1 MGKLRLLMLALV
13 SVLVLVVMIPSA
25 EARTVASDNLLLGNP
40 SGATTSTAAETNYLI
55 QRTQYA
61 LSYHR
66 ANGIANWVSWHLDS
80 QDIGSTPRGD
90 FKTDTSLPSG
100 WYRVT
105 TGDYTGSGYDRGHM
119 TPSGDRTAS
128 TADNDAVFL
137 MTNII
142 PQAPD
147 NNQGPWNNLEQY
159 SRDLTAQGNELYII
173 SGGAGSRGTIA
184 GGKVRIP
191 DVTWKIIVVLPLGTG
206 DLSRVTSSTRVIA
219 ITMPN
224 VQGIRANDW
233 HNYLTTVDSLESLTG
248 YDFLSNVAPSIQSV
262 LESRVDG
269 APLPTATPTPAPLP
283 TATATPLP
291 TATATPSSGSCATD
305 LIISEYVEGSSSN
318 KAIELFNGTASTIT
332 LSNYTLSLYANG
344 GTSATTSATL
354 SGVLAAG
361 DTYVV
366 AGPSSSA
373 TLLAKADATSGV
385 INYNGNDAL
394 VLYRGTTVV
403 DAFGDV
409 GFDPGAIGWG
419 SGLTSTTDHTLRRKA
434 TVSAGDT
441 LTTDSFAP
449 ATQWDG
455 FAVDTFD
462 NLGLHAYSCQ

>member
-1 MGKLRLLMLALV
+1 MGKLRLAILVLV
-13 SVLVLVVMIPSA
+13 SVLVLVVLIPSA
-25 EARTVASDNLLLGNP
+25 EARTVAADNLLLGNP
-40 SGATTSTAAETNYLI
+40 SAASTSTSAETNYLI

-66 ANGIANWVSWHLDS
+66 YNGIANWVSWHLDS
-80 QDIGSTPRGD
+80 QDIGSTPRSD
-90 FKTDTSLPSG
+90 FQTDTSLPSG

-105 TGDYTGSGYDRGHM
+105 TSDYTGSGYDRGHM

-128 TADNDAVFL
+128 TTDNQAVFL

-191 DVTWKIIVVLPLGTG
+191 DRTWKIIVVLPLGTS
-206 DLSRVTSSTRVIA
+206 DLSRITSSTRVIA
-219 ITMPN
+219 INMPN
-224 VQGIRANDW
+224 VQGIRYDDW
-233 HNYLTTVDSLESLTG
+233 RNYLTTVDALESLTG
-248 YDFLSNVAPSIQSV
+248 YDFLSNVPASIQST

-269 APLPTATPTPAPLP
+269 STAPQPTATTAPSLP
-283 TATATPLP
+283 TATPLP
-291 TATATPSSGSCATD
+291 TATATPSGGCATD

-318 KAIELFNGTASTIT
+318 RAIELFNGTGAAIN
-332 LSNYTLSLYANG
+332 LSAYTLSLYSNG
-344 GTSATTSATL
+344 ASSATTSATL

-361 DTYVV
+361 DTYVL
-366 AGPSSSA
+366 ANPSATS

-394 VLYRGTTVV
+394 VLYRGSSVV

-409 GFDPGAIGWG
+409 GYDPGSLGWG
-419 SGLTSTTDHTLRRKA
+419 SGTSASTTDHTLRRKA
-434 TVSAGDT
+434 TITRGDT
-441 LTTDSFAP
+441 IATDSFSP
-449 ATQWDG
+449 ANEWDG
-455 FAVDTFD
+455 YAIDTISG
-462 NLGLHAYSCQ
+462 LGAHGCQ

>member
-1 MGKLRLLMLALV
+1 MGKLRLSILVLV
-13 SVLVLVVMIPSA
+13 SVLVLVVLIPSA
-25 EARTVASDNLLLGNP
+25 EARTVAADNLLLGNP
-40 SGATTSTAAETNYLI
+40 SAASAGAETNYLI

-66 ANGIANWVSWHLDS
+66 YNGIANWVSWHLDS
-80 QDIGSTPRGD
+80 QDIGSTPRSD
-90 FKTDTSLPSG
+90 FQTDTSLPSG

-128 TADNDAVFL
+128 TADNQAVFL

-191 DVTWKIIVVLPLGTG
+191 DRTWKIIVVLPLGTS
-206 DLSRVTSSTRVIA
+206 DLSRISSSTRVIA
-219 ITMPN
+219 INMPN
-224 VQGIRANDW
+224 VQGIRYDDW
-233 HNYLTTVDSLESLTG
+233 RNYLTTVDALESLTG
-248 YDFLSNVAPSIQSV
+248 YDFLSNVSASIQST

-269 APLPTATPTPAPLP
+269 TTTPQPTADPQPTATPAP
-283 TATATPLP
+283 
-291 TATATPSSGSCATD
+291 SGGCAID

-318 KAIELFNGTASTIT
+318 RAIELFNGTGAAIN
-332 LSNYTLSLYANG
+332 LSAYTLSLYSNG
-344 GTSATTSATL
+344 ATSATTSATL
-354 SGVLAAG
+354 GGVLAAG
-361 DTYVV
+361 DTYVL
-366 AGPSSSA
+366 ANPSATS

-394 VLYRGTTVV
+394 VLYRGSSVV

-409 GFDPGAIGWG
+409 GYDPGSLGWG
-419 SGLTSTTDHTLRRKA
+419 SGTSASTTDRTLRRKA
-434 TVSAGDT
+434 AINRGDT
-441 LTTDSFAP
+441 ITTDSFSP
-449 ATQWDG
+449 ANEWDG
-455 FAVDTFD
+455 YAIDTISG
-462 NLGLHAYSCQ
+462 LGAHGCQ

>member
-1 MGKLRLLMLALV
+1 MAKLRL
-13 SVLVLVVMIPSA
+13 SVLVLVSVLALVVLIPPA
-25 EARTVASDNLLLGNP
+25 AARTVAADNLLLGNP
-40 SGATTSTAAETNYLI
+40 SAASTSTSAETNYLI

-80 QDIGSTPRGD
+80 QDIGSAPRSD
-90 FKTDTSLPSG
+90 FQTDTSLPSG

-128 TADNDAVFL
+128 TTDNQAVFL

-173 SGGAGSRGTIA
+173 TGGAGSRGTIA

-191 DVTWKIIVVLPLGTG
+191 DRTWKIIVVLPLGTN
-206 DLSRVTSSTRVIA
+206 DLSRITSSTRVIA
-219 ITMPN
+219 VNMPN
-224 VQGIRANDW
+224 VQGIRYDDW
-233 HNYLTTVDSLESLTG
+233 RKYLTTVDALESLTG
-248 YDFLSNVAPSIQSV
+248 YDFLSNVSASLQST

-269 APLPTATPTPAPLP
+269 STAPQPTATPAPLP
-283 TATATPLP
+283 TATPVP
-291 TATATPSSGSCATD
+291 SGSCASD
-305 LIISEYVEGSSSN
+305 LLISEYVEGSSSN
-318 KAIELFNGTASTIT
+318 RAIELFNGTGGAID
-332 LSNYTLSLYANG
+332 LGAYTLRLYANG
-344 GTSATTSATL
+344 ATSATTSATL

-361 DTYVV
+361 DTYVLANPS
-366 AGPSSSA
+366 AGA
-373 TLLAKADATSGV
+373 AVLGLADATSGV

-394 VLYRGTTVV
+394 VLYRGSSVV

-409 GFDPGAIGWG
+409 GYDPGSLGWG
-419 SGLTSTTDHTLRRKA
+419 SGATSTADHTLRRKA
-434 TVSAGDT
+434 GIARGDT
-441 LTTDSFAP
+441 LATDTFYP
-449 ATQWDG
+449 ANEWDG
-455 FAVDTFD
+455 YALDTISG
-462 NLGLHAYSCQ
+462 LGAHGCQ